1 VSGISPYLKVAGI
14 VVTAGILANCAVQP
28 DSIAANDEALCRY
41 SEAAGA
47 AGSYAKCRSRL
58 DRQRTLIQAAS
69 VTRVEGYALLQGPTM
84 RSPTE
89 LAADCKTAKPGKD
102 CPPDDATGS
111 IPAEPKR

>member
-14 VVTAGILANCAVQP
+14 VVTAAFLAGCAAQP
-28 DSIAANDEALCRY
+28 DTIVANDEALCRY
-41 SEAAGA
+41 SEAAG
-47 AGSYAKCRSRL
+47 GTSSYARCLSRL
-58 DRQRTLIQAAS
+58 ESQRGRVRTAS
-69 VTRVEGYALLQGPTM
+69 ATRVEGYALMQGPAV

-89 LAADCKTAKPGKD
+89 LAVDCKTAKTGKD